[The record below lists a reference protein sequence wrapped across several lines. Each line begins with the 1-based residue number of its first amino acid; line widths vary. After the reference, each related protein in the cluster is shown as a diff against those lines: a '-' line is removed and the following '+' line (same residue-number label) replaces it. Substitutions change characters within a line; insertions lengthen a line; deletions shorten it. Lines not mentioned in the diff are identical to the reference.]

1 MAGMEWLGRGGNY
14 IAAASGVHIPMSQAA
29 GVTFF
34 VFLDA
39 GTETLTLKESIDG
52 ASEQNLAT
60 ITKYYKGPGV
70 GGTWTK
76 VTQSAAATV
85 DPNPDD
91 ATNDCIAVFV
101 SAAELSD
108 GFNCLEMTASAGTCA
123 AVLSDL
129 RVARDPANLA
139 SSVV

>member
-1 MAGMEWLGRGGNY
+1 MAGMEWLGRGGNVV
-14 IAAASGVHIPMSQAA
+14 AAASGVHIPMDQCS
-29 GVTFF
+29 GITFF

-52 ASEQNLAT
+52 ASEQNLAS

-76 VTQSAAATV
+76 VTQAAGAVV

-91 ATNDCIAVFV
+91 AVNDCISVFV
-101 SAAELSD
+101 SAAQLSD
-108 GFNCLEMTASAGTCA
+108 GFNCVELTASAGQCFA
-123 AVLSDL
+123 ILHDL
-129 RVARDPANLA
+129 RVKRAPENLRR
-139 SSVV
+139 SVV